1 MDCKIKQSAAEYSD
15 LFAEGLFPEN
25 FEELTEFGRALV
37 KVNAR
42 VAQTI
47 SVIVAVGRGH
57 FGDDLSA
64 WIGWCQ
70 DEFSITNASYRCHLR
85 QVGEML
91 LYLRNGDCK
100 IKQFK
105 RIFPLA
111 FDKLLVMTQIP
122 KELLPAFLSHYPEL
136 DRMSREEVRAAVSAA
151 LGETA
156 PPVAVQQLLPGFDK
170 ALDAIV
176 SIDEGKLLEVAA
188 SPRFDTQTAL
198 KMSYSGVTLCK
209 ASVGYLA
216 DHADELDDDM
226 LAELAENV
234 EMIRNRLA
242 SAVADRRKKLLNN

>member
-1 MDCKIKQSAAEYSD
+1 MLDCGILQKIDAI
-15 LFAEGLFPEN
+15 AEGRLP
-25 FEELTEFGRALV
+25 EELDELTALGRALFR
-37 KVNAR
+37 VNALT
-42 VAQTI
+42 AQTLA
-47 SVIVAVGRGH
+47 VVVAGGCAA
-57 FGDDLSA
+57 FGGNIA
-64 WIGWCQ
+64 GWSEWCVKELGI
-70 DEFSITNASYRCHLR
+70 DNASYRSHLLA
-85 QVGEML
+85 VGKML
-91 LYLRNGDCK
+91 RVLRNSDCSIPQFRK
-100 IKQFK
+100 VFGLAHDKQ
-105 RIFPLA
+105 LA
-111 FDKLLVMTQIP
+111 LSRLPADR
-122 KELLPAFLSHYPEL
+122 LPAFLSHYPEL

-156 PPVAVQQLLPGFDK
+156 PAAVQQLLPGFDK